1 MAQQNNGCGIG
12 CGGLLALLALG
23 FVLAYWHFCLI
34 AAVLVAAIAAVVYA
48 ALLHN
53 QQQLKLLMQQV
64 EQRFRH
70 DPCMVQQRFGAI
82 DSLNVAGDLYTPR
95 INVVCR
101 TVDSDSN
108 ERHSSVISTSI
119 SPPVERS
126 RLRAASG
133 VTTWL
138 QSAGITMLDDLS
150 VEAKAVRAAMA
161 CLKER
166 HWTADALTK
175 LAGLTSALVE
185 TLEKAE
191 GNELLES
198 AIPQLQQALT
208 AFEAEEYKLQQAH
221 ASAAEML
228 RKLNDFLSVPAS
240 IRPILTFDLDQLFDP
255 QRFSDLEQSFS
266 EVVLLNDAFRQL
278 SEDRLA

>member
-23 FVLAYWHFCLI
+23 FVLAFWHFFLI

-101 TVDSDSN
+101 TVGSDSN
-108 ERHSSVISTSI
+108 YRHSSVISTSI

-126 RLRAASG
+126 RLQAASG

-138 QSAGITMLDDLS
+138 QSAGISLLDDLS

-161 CLKER
+161 TLK
-166 HWTADALTK
+166 
-175 LAGLTSALVE
+175 LVE
-185 TLEKAE
+185 PDPLA
-191 GNELLES
+191 
-198 AIPQLQQALT
+198 
-208 AFEAEEYKLQQAH
+208 
-221 ASAAEML
+221 MRL
-228 RKLNDFLSVPAS
+228 RPD
-240 IRPILTFDLDQLFDP
+240 
-255 QRFSDLEQSFS
+255 
-266 EVVLLNDAFRQL
+266 
-278 SEDRLA
+278 

>member
-1 MAQQNNGCGIG
+1 
-12 CGGLLALLALG
+12 L
-23 FVLAYWHFCLI
+23 
-34 AAVLVAAIAAVVYA
+34 
-48 ALLHN
+48 
-53 QQQLKLLMQQV
+53 
-64 EQRFRH
+64 RH
-70 DPCMVQQRFGAI
+70 AGARDP
-82 DSLNVAGDLYTPR
+82 
-95 INVVCR
+95 
-101 TVDSDSN
+101 
-108 ERHSSVISTSI
+108 SVISTSI

-138 QSAGITMLDDLS
+138 QSAGISLLDDLS

-166 HWTADALTK
+166 HWTDDALTK

-240 IRPILTFDLDQLFDP
+240 IRPILTFDLDQL
-255 QRFSDLEQSFS
+255 L
-266 EVVLLNDAFRQL
+266 
-278 SEDRLA
+278 